1 MYNAHREIFRLLTIR
16 KKLFSNTL
24 SAYKRDLIQYNNF
37 IIENNGN
44 LEIENADYKIIRS
57 WIVSLVSSNISNRS
71 INRKVSSLK
80 SFYKFLIKTDTIKS
94 SPLKAHS
101 PLKQSKKIQVPFS
114 QEEINSL
121 LDSDFF
127 TNDYKGV
134 LQKSIIAFFYF
145 TGVRRIELINIK
157 ESDISLESSTIK
169 VMGKRSKERII
180 PILPKLKKSLKYYR
194 EIKSKYNGN
203 TSPEYL
209 FISKNGKQ
217 LSEKFVYRTVN
228 EYFKLVSPKIKKA
241 PHVLRHSFATHLINE
256 GADINSVK
264 ELLGHSSLSATQVY
278 SHTSMERIKE
288 VFKNSHPRAK

>member
-1 MYNAHREIFRLLTIR
+1 MLIEKFLDYLQLEKNYS
-16 KKLFSNTL
+16 SNTL
-24 SAYKRDLIQYNNF
+24 SAYKRDLIQYNKF
-37 IIENNGN
+37 IIDNNGN
-44 LEIENADYKIIRS
+44 LKIENADYKIIRS
-57 WIVSLVSSNISNRS
+57 WIVSMVNSNISNRS

-180 PILPKLKKSLKYYR
+180 PILPKLKKSIKFYR
-194 EIKSKYNGN
+194 EIKSKLIGN
-203 TSPEYL
+203 TSFEYL

>member
-1 MYNAHREIFRLLTIR
+1 MLVEKFIDYLELEKNYS
-16 KKLFSNTL
+16 SNTL
-24 SAYKRDLIQYNNF
+24 SAYKRDLIQYNKF
-37 IIENNGN
+37 IIENNSD
-44 LEIENADYKIIRS
+44 LKIEKADYKIIRS
-57 WIVSLVSSNISNRS
+57 WIVSMGNNNLSNRS

-80 SFYKFLIKTDTIKS
+80 SFYKFLIKTDTITL

-101 PLKQSKKIQVPFS
+101 PLKQSKTIQVPFS
-114 QEEINSL
+114 KEEINSL

-127 TNDYKGV
+127 NNDYKGV
-134 LQKSIIAFFYF
+134 LQKTIISFFYF
-145 TGVRRIELINIK
+145 TGVRRIELISIK
-157 ESDISLESSTIK
+157 ESDISLESGTIK

-180 PILPKLKKSLKYYR
+180 PILPKLKKSIKNYR
-194 EIKSKYNGN
+194 DIKSKLLGKNP
-203 TSPEYL
+203 SEYL
-209 FISKNGKQ
+209 FISKNRKQ

>member
-1 MYNAHREIFRLLTIR
+1 MLIEKFLDYLQLEKNYS
-16 KKLFSNTL
+16 SNTL
-24 SAYKRDLIQYNNF
+24 SAYKRDLIQYNKF

-180 PILPKLKKSLKYYR
+180 PILPKLEKSLKYYR

-209 FISKNGKQ
+209 FISKKGKQ

>member
-1 MYNAHREIFRLLTIR
+1 MLIEKFLDYLQLEKNYS
-16 KKLFSNTL
+16 SNTL
-24 SAYKRDLIQYNNF
+24 SAYKRDLIQYNKF

-127 TNDYKGV
+127 INDYKGV

>member
-1 MYNAHREIFRLLTIR
+1 MLIQKFLDYLQFEKNYS
-16 KKLFSNTL
+16 SNTI
-24 SAYKRDLIQYNNF
+24 SAYKRDLTQYNKF
-37 IIENNGN
+37 IVENNSQ
-44 LEIENADYKIIRS
+44 LKIEEANYKIIRS
-57 WIVSLVSSNISNRS
+57 WIVSMVNDNISNRS

-80 SFYKFLIKTDTIKS
+80 SFYNFLIKTDTINS
-94 SPLKAHS
+94 SPLKAHT

-114 QEEINSL
+114 QDEINSL

-127 TNDYKGV
+127 TNDYRGV
-134 LQKSIIAFFYF
+134 LQKTIIAFFYF
-145 TGVRRIELINIK
+145 TGVRRIELITLK
-157 ESDISLESSTIK
+157 ESDVNIESSTVKI
-169 VMGKRSKERII
+169 MGKRSKERII
-180 PILPKLKKSLKYYR
+180 PILPKLKKAIIFFN
-194 EIKSKYNGN
+194 EIKFKFHDQ
-203 TSPEYL
+203 TSSDYF

-228 EYFKLVSPKIKKA
+228 EYFKLVSPKLKKA

>member
-1 MYNAHREIFRLLTIR
+1 MLIEKFLDYLQLEKNYS
-16 KKLFSNTL
+16 SNTL
-24 SAYKRDLIQYNNF
+24 SAYKRDLIQYNKF
-37 IIENNGN
+37 IIDNNGN
-44 LEIENADYKIIRS
+44 LKIENADYKIIRS
-57 WIVSLVSSNISNRS
+57 WIVSMVNSNISNRS

-80 SFYKFLIKTDTIKS
+80 SFYKFLIKTETIRS

-180 PILPKLKKSLKYYR
+180 PILPKLKKSIKFYR
-194 EIKSKYNGN
+194 EIKSKLIGN
-203 TSPEYL
+203 TSFEYL

>member
-1 MYNAHREIFRLLTIR
+1 MLIEKFLDYLQLEKNYS
-16 KKLFSNTL
+16 SNTL

-145 TGVRRIELINIK
+145 TGVRRIELINIR

-241 PHVLRHSFATHLINE
+241 PHVLRHTFATHLINE

>member
-1 MYNAHREIFRLLTIR
+1 MLIEKFLDYLQLEKNYS
-16 KKLFSNTL
+16 SNTL
-24 SAYKRDLIQYNNF
+24 SAYKRDLIQYNKF
-37 IIENNGN
+37 IVENNCN

-57 WIVSLVSSNISNRS
+57 WIVSMVNSNISNRS

-80 SFYKFLIKTDTIKS
+80 SFYKFLIKTETIRS

-134 LQKSIIAFFYF
+134 LQKSIIAFFYL

-180 PILPKLKKSLKYYR
+180 PILPKLKKSIKFYR
-194 EIKSKYNGN
+194 EIKSKLIGN
-203 TSPEYL
+203 TSFEYL

-278 SHTSMERIKE
+278 SHTSMERIIE

>member
-1 MYNAHREIFRLLTIR
+1 MLIEKFLDYLQFEKNYS
-16 KKLFSNTL
+16 SNTL
-24 SAYKRDLIQYNNF
+24 NAYKRDLIQYNKF
-37 IIENNGN
+37 IAEYNDKLKIEEVN
-44 LEIENADYKIIRS
+44 YKIIRS
-57 WIVSLVSSNISNRS
+57 WIVTMVNNNISNRS

-80 SFYKFLIKTDTIKS
+80 SFYNFLIKTETINS
-94 SPLKAHS
+94 SPLKAHT

-114 QEEINSL
+114 QDEINSL

-127 TNDYKGV
+127 TNDYRGI
-134 LQKSIIAFFYF
+134 LQKTIIAFFYF
-145 TGVRRIELINIK
+145 TGVRRIELITLK
-157 ESDISLESSTIK
+157 ESDVNIESSTVKI
-169 VMGKRSKERII
+169 MGKRSKERII
-180 PILPKLKKSLKYYR
+180 PILPKLKKAIIFFN
-194 EIKSKYNGN
+194 EIKFKFHDQ
-203 TSPEYL
+203 TSSDYF

-228 EYFKLVSPKIKKA
+228 EYFKLVSPKLKKA

>member
-1 MYNAHREIFRLLTIR
+1 MLIEKFLDYLQLEKNYS
-16 KKLFSNTL
+16 SNTL
-24 SAYKRDLIQYNNF
+24 SAYKRDLIQYNKF

-57 WIVSLVSSNISNRS
+57 WIVSMVNSNISNRS

-114 QEEINSL
+114 QDEINSL

-194 EIKSKYNGN
+194 EIKSKYTGN
-203 TSPEYL
+203 TSLEYL

-264 ELLGHSSLSATQVY
+264 ELLGHVSLSATQVY